1 MPLKLP
7 LAFLLL
13 LILCNTAKSIDD
25 NTCIKSSEAAIS
37 GLLPGMNKASLGK
50 VGKHIAMETTTEE
63 DDGGYYEAQI
73 YHYSNYDI
81 TIVRDIIDSIIITSP
96 EQLWAKK
103 IKIGADR
110 SLLEEHII
118 VTPVVN
124 DKTSSQFLV
133 CSNSGDVYAIF
144 NYSNNKIQT
153 IEIAID
159 RP

>member
-1 MPLKLP
+1 MSLKLP

-13 LILCNTAKSIDD
+13 LILCNTAKSIDE

-50 VGKHIAMETTTEE
+50 VGKHITMETTTEE

-73 YHYSNYDI
+73 YHYSKYDI
-81 TIVRDIIDSIIITSP
+81 TIVRDIIDSIIIISP

-110 SLLEEHII
+110 SLLEEHIK

-133 CSNSGDVYAIF
+133 CTNTGDVYAIF
-144 NYSNNKIQT
+144 NYKNDKIQT